1 MEKKRFVSLLALS
14 LCGGLILSGC
24 KTTSNKKK
32 RSGQQ
37 ESSVPVSSNT
47 PTTSSST
54 TPTTSSST
62 TPTSQSSTSTI
73 PTVVS
78 VTGVTVSLANMYIAV
93 NGTQSVTAS
102 IAPSNA
108 TNKNVTWTLNN
119 NNVSITP
126 NGLSCSVTANA
137 VGESVLTVT
146 TSDGSFVATCN
157 IHISSDIPDPESV
170 SLNFTSMGMEVGEQ
184 RTLKATLV
192 PSNASTEGI
201 VWDSSDKSVATVTNG
216 TVNAISAGTTTISVT
231 TYNGKSA
238 TCEVTVTASE
248 DSDQYVPDKNNE
260 KIYFITMNEIAAMD
274 EEAEAGGTVLT
285 EYPFTPDSSIAWE
298 QIYVNAPEKVIVL
311 NLAGVTIA
319 NNYNSP
325 IYVSSCD
332 KIEISANKSTTST
345 ITDSRAALTQEEDDQ
360 GKGAIFVYDGDLKF
374 KGKGTLNIT
383 SSYYNGIHGK
393 DDVEI
398 KNLTMSVTA
407 PHHGIRGNDS
417 LTIESGTIDIHCGK
431 DGLCT
436 KNSDISDKGNQRGDI
451 TISGGS
457 ITINSYGDAI
467 AAAHDVIINEEVG
480 SVSLNVYTGSKS
492 DYSGP
497 TITVDEN
504 NFYLKMNSTIY
515 ASGAY
520 TYAAYINDTW
530 YKASYAGLIEE
541 KSESGGGGW
550 FLRPGPG
557 GGGGGPQ
564 TTITVYYKY
573 VIEKPDGASSFT
585 LYRFAGSDVTEFSTT
600 DYNAKSTSKTFSSTY
615 DMIAISSISSKTIT
629 LGSWSSEDDNG
640 TSQKGIKCENEINVS
655 GGTIN
660 LRTVDDGIHANYD
673 GALENGLLPVGN
685 TTISGG
691 TLDIESGDDG
701 IHSDYGLYVSGGSIN
716 VSKAYEGIEGTVIN
730 VSGGTTIV
738 VASNDGVNARTGQH
752 DSSIT
757 VSGGVLDVTV
767 SSSGDSD
774 GIDSNGT
781 YTQTGGIVIARGPN
795 STNMAALDT
804 DGTCRI
810 DGGTI
815 IVLGALGEKGMTR
828 GSGVNQISGLS
839 LHSSGSHT
847 VSIAGESLTFTNAYS
862 YAKTTCYSSV
872 SVTA

>member
-1 MEKKRFVSLLALS
+1 MKTDSESIKKYNLQDFLINTRKFKDYLDYCKKKNLISEKKNLMTELIKNIQNKKNVQNSLS
-14 LCGGLILSGC
+14 LTEHINNCAFAIIFSDFEVELFLEIDNYNPDLLKMIFIQTINYCIDRQKDLLNYISTKSQYLYLKMKNYNYTKVEENKDSILDNEINESIESLKKIVNQDLFNKSEDNVKILYLKIFYELGVYYYFNSQF
-24 KTTSNKKK
+24 KDSEKYLKFLESNMKINQNLQKYLYFDLL
-32 RSGQQ
+32 
-37 ESSVPVSSNT
+37 SVSNLLKYLNN
-47 PTTSSST
+47 
-54 TPTTSSST
+54 
-62 TPTSQSSTSTI
+62 QI
-73 PTVVS
+73 EEKEE
-78 VTGVTVSLANMYIAV
+78 LYMHNE
-93 NGTQSVTAS
+93 
-102 IAPSNA
+102 
-108 TNKNVTWTLNN
+108 NKNNLFELE
-119 NNVSITP
+119 SI
-126 NGLSCSVTANA
+126 
-137 VGESVLTVT
+137 
-146 TSDGSFVATCN
+146 
-157 IHISSDIPDPESV
+157 
-170 SLNFTSMGMEVGEQ
+170 
-184 RTLKATLV
+184 
-192 PSNASTEGI
+192 
-201 VWDSSDKSVATVTNG
+201 
-216 TVNAISAGTTTISVT
+216 
-231 TYNGKSA
+231 
-238 TCEVTVTASE
+238 
-248 DSDQYVPDKNNE
+248 
-260 KIYFITMNEIAAMD
+260 
-274 EEAEAGGTVLT
+274 
-285 EYPFTPDSSIAWE
+285 
-298 QIYVNAPEKVIVL
+298 
-311 NLAGVTIA
+311 
-319 NNYNSP
+319 
-325 IYVSSCD
+325 
-332 KIEISANKSTTST
+332 
-345 ITDSRAALTQEEDDQ
+345 
-360 GKGAIFVYDGDLKF
+360 
-374 KGKGTLNIT
+374 
-383 SSYYNGIHGK
+383 
-393 DDVEI
+393 
-398 KNLTMSVTA
+398 
-407 PHHGIRGNDS
+407 
-417 LTIESGTIDIHCGK
+417 
-431 DGLCT
+431 
-436 KNSDISDKGNQRGDI
+436 
-451 TISGGS
+451 
-457 ITINSYGDAI
+457 
-467 AAAHDVIINEEVG
+467 DVIINEEVG
-480 SVSLNVYTGSKS
+480 SVTLNVYTGSKS

-504 NFYLKMNSTIY
+504 NFYLKMSSTIY

-573 VIEKPDGASSFT
+573 VIEKPEGASSFT

-640 TSQKGIKCENEINVS
+640 TSQKGIKCENEIKIS
-655 GGTIN
+655 GGTIT

-685 TTISGG
+685 VTVSGG

-701 IHSDYGLYVSGGSIN
+701 IHADYGLYISGGSIN
-716 VSKAYEGIEGTVIN
+716 VSKSYEGIEGTVIN
-730 VSGGTTIV
+730 VSGGTTKV

-767 SSSGDSD
+767 PSSGDSD

-847 VSIAGESLTFTNAYS
+847 VTIAGESLTFTNAYS
-862 YAKTTCYSSV
+862 YAKTICYSSV

>member
-1 MEKKRFVSLLALS
+1 MKKKPLISLFALS
-14 LCGGLILSGC
+14 LCGALILSGC
-24 KTTSNKKK
+24 TTISNKKK
-32 RSGQQ
+32 RSGGQ
-37 ESSVPVSSNT
+37 ESKPDISNT
-47 PTTSSST
+47 SASSH
-54 TPTTSSST
+54 
-62 TPTSQSSTSTI
+62 TPTSQSSTSVI
-73 PTVVS
+73 PSVVS
-78 VTGVTVSLANMYIAV
+78 VTGVEVSLEDMYISL
-93 NGTQSVTAS
+93 NSTQSVTAT

-108 TNKNVTWTLNN
+108 TNKNVTWTLDNN
-119 NNVSITP
+119 NYVSITP
-126 NGLSCSVTANA
+126 NGLSCSVTADA

-146 TSDGSFVATCN
+146 TTDGSFTATCN
-157 IHISSDIPDPESV
+157 VHVLEDLPEPESV

-184 RTLKATLV
+184 RTLKASLV
-192 PSNASTEGI
+192 PSNANTQGI
-201 VWDSSDKSVATVTNG
+201 VWDSSDKSVATVTDG
-216 TVNAISAGTTTISVT
+216 TVNAVGAGTTTISVT
-231 TYNGKSA
+231 TYNGKFA
-238 TCEVTVTASE
+238 TCEVTVSVSE

-274 EEAEAGGTVLT
+274 EAAGETVLT
-285 EYPFTPDSSIAWE
+285 EYEFTPDSATAWE

-311 NLAGVTIA
+311 NLAGVTVA

-325 IYVSSCD
+325 IYVSTCD

-345 ITDSRAALTQEEDDQ
+345 ITDSRPALTQEEDDQ

-417 LTIESGTIDIHCGK
+417 LSIESGTLDIHCGK

-436 KNSDISDKGNQRGDI
+436 KNSDVSSKAKQRGDI

-457 ITINSYGDAI
+457 ITINAYGDAI
-467 AAAHDVIINEEVG
+467 AAAHDVIINEDSA
-480 SVSLNVYTGSKS
+480 SVTLNAYTGNKS

-557 GGGGGPQ
+557 GGGPQ
-564 TTITVYYKY
+564 TTVTVYYKY
-573 VIEKPDGASSFT
+573 VIEKPEGASSFT

-600 DYNAKSTSKTFSSTY
+600 NYNAKSTSKSFSSTY
-615 DMIAISSISSKTIT
+615 DMIAISSISSSTIT

-640 TSQKGIKCENEINVS
+640 TSQKGIKCENQIVIS
-655 GGTIN
+655 AGTIN

-685 TTISGG
+685 ITVSGG

-701 IHSDYGLYVSGGSIN
+701 IHADYGLYISGGSIN
-716 VSKAYEGIEGTVIN
+716 VSKSYEGIEGTVVN
-730 VSGGTTIV
+730 VSGGTTKV
-738 VASNDGVNARTGQH
+738 VASNDGVNARTGQY

-795 STNMAALDT
+795 SSNMAALDT

-815 IVLGALGEKGMTR
+815 IVLGALGENGMTR

-847 VSIAGESLTFTNAYS
+847 VSINGESFTFTNAYS

-872 SVTA
+872 TVTA

>member
-1 MEKKRFVSLLALS
+1 MKKNYFVSLLALS
-14 LCGGLILSGC
+14 LCGGLLLSGC
-24 KTTSNKKK
+24 TTTSNKKK
-32 RSGQQ
+32 KSTGQ
-37 ESSVPVSSNT
+37 ESSVPVSSA
-47 PTTSSST
+47 T
-54 TPTTSSST
+54 TPTSATSITSST
-62 TPTSQSSTSTI
+62 TPTSQSSTSVV
-73 PTVVS
+73 PSVVS
-78 VTGVTVSLANMYIAV
+78 VTGVTVSLADMYIAL
-93 NGTQSVTAS
+93 NATQSVTAS

-108 TNKNVTWTLNN
+108 TNKGVTWSLNN

-126 NGLSCSVTANA
+126 NGLSCSVTANT

-146 TSDGSFVATCN
+146 TNDGSFTATCN
-157 IHISSDIPDPESV
+157 IHISNNIPDPESV

-231 TYNGKSA
+231 TYNSKTA

-248 DSDQYVPDKNNE
+248 DSDQYVPDKNND
-260 KIYFITMNEIAAMD
+260 KIYFITMNEIAAKD
-274 EEAEAGGTVLT
+274 EEAGETVLT
-285 EYPFTPDSSIAWE
+285 EYEFTPDSSIAWE

-311 NLAGVTIA
+311 NLSGVTVA

-325 IYVSSCD
+325 IYVSTCD
-332 KIEISANKSTTST
+332 KIEISAKKSTTST
-345 ITDSRAALTQEEDDQ
+345 ITDSRPALTQEEDDQ
-360 GKGAIFVYDGDLKF
+360 GKGAIFAYDGDLKL
-374 KGKGTLNIT
+374 KGNGTLNVT

-431 DGLCT
+431 DGLST
-436 KNSDISDKGNQRGDI
+436 KNSDISSKAKQRGDI

-457 ITINSYGDAI
+457 ITINAYGDAI

-480 SVSLNVYTGSKS
+480 SVTLNVYTGSKS

-541 KSESGGGGW
+541 KSESGGGGGW
-550 FLRPGPG
+550 FLRPGPGG

-600 DYNAKSTSKTFSSTY
+600 NYNAKSTSKSFSSTY
-615 DMIAISSISSKTIT
+615 DMIAISSISSSTIT

-640 TSQKGIKCENEINVS
+640 TSQKGIKCENEIEIS
-655 GGTIN
+655 AGTIT

-691 TLDIESGDDG
+691 TIDIESGDDG
-701 IHSDYGLYVSGGSIN
+701 IHADYGLYISGGSIN
-716 VSKAYEGIEGTVIN
+716 VSKSYEGIEGTVIN
-730 VSGGTTIV
+730 ISGGTTRV
-738 VASNDGVNARTGQH
+738 VASNDAVNARTGQH

-757 VSGGVLDVTV
+757 VSGGVLDATV
-767 SSSGDSD
+767 PSSGD
-774 GIDSNGT
+774 
-781 YTQTGGIVIARGPN
+781 R
-795 STNMAALDT
+795 
-804 DGTCRI
+804 
-810 DGGTI
+810 
-815 IVLGALGEKGMTR
+815 K
-828 GSGVNQISGLS
+828 
-839 LHSSGSHT
+839 
-847 VSIAGESLTFTNAYS
+847 
-862 YAKTTCYSSV
+862 SV
-872 SVTA
+872 V